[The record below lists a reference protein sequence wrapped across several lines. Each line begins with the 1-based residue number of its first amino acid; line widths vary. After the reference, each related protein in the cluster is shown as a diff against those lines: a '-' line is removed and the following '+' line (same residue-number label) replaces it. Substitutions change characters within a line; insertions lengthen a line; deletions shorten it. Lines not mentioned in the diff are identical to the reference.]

1 MVRAGL
7 AGVLILSL
15 GLAPVA
21 CLRAQETAPAPA
33 GDAVPGA
40 DMVIIAIDLQRIL
53 REALAVQG
61 LQEQVGTARE
71 AFQAEIRQREE
82 ELRQRDQELARER
95 PTLAPEVYAER
106 RKALAEELT
115 SLQQTVQ
122 ERRKQL
128 DQAMTEGMRQVQ
140 AALLPIIQ
148 SLAEERK
155 ADIVLSKTSLVLV
168 RPELEITDAAL
179 ERLNVALPAVTVM
192 PSN

>member
-7 AGVLILSL
+7 AGLLILLL
-15 GLAPVA
+15 GLAPGLS
-21 CLRAQETAPAPA
+21 LRAQEATPAPSGGEA
-33 GDAVPGA
+33 ASA
-40 DMVIIAIDLQRIL
+40 SMVIIVIDLQRIL

-106 RKALAEELT
+106 RQALAEELT

-128 DQAMTEGMRQVQ
+128 DQAMAEGMRQVQ

-148 SLAEERK
+148 SLAEERT
-155 ADIVLSKTSLVLV
+155 ADIVLSKTSVVLV

-179 ERLNVALPAVTVM
+179 ERLNAVLPAVTVM

>member
-7 AGVLILSL
+7 AGLLTLLL
-15 GLAPVA
+15 GLAPLHYA
-21 CLRAQETAPAPA
+21 RAQETTPGTGDAEAAPAA
-33 GDAVPGA
+33 
-40 DMVIIAIDLQRIL
+40 MVIIAIDLQRIL

-61 LQEQVGTARE
+61 LQAQVGTARE
-71 AFQAEIRQREE
+71 AFQDEIRQREE

-106 RKALAEELT
+106 RQALAEELT

-140 AALLPIIQ
+140 GALLPIIQ

-179 ERLNVALPAVTVM
+179 ERLNAILPAVTVM